1 MRSHRKF
8 RPAVPIAL
16 IAALAS
22 MSAVSQVRLEKLELP
37 AGYSIALYADGV
49 ENARQMA
56 LGDNGTIFVGSRRA
70 GKVHAVIDED
80 GDNRADRV
88 VLIDEGLNMPSGVAF
103 RDGSLYVAAVGDLFR
118 YDDIESRLDDPP
130 ERVLVTDRFP
140 TDEHHGW
147 KHIEFGPDGKLY
159 VPIGAPCNI
168 CLEEGYARIVRIDA
182 DGSGLE
188 VVAEGVRNSVGFDF
202 DPVAGDLWF
211 TDNGRDMLGDNL
223 PPCELNHV
231 TEPGQHFGYPFWHAG
246 LVRDPEFGGRRSHDE
261 FEPPAQQL
269 MAHVAPLGMLFY
281 RGEMM
286 PADLKNDILI
296 AEHGSWN
303 RTTKSGY
310 RVMRAHLD
318 DERKVVR
325 YAPFIT
331 GWLQGE
337 ESWGRPVDLLELPDG
352 SILISDD
359 QAGVIYR
366 LSRNDPA

>member
-1 MRSHRKF
+1 MRTIS
-8 RPAVPIAL
+8 AL
-16 IAALAS
+16 LSSSLVALTAGVG
-22 MSAVSQVRLEKLELP
+22 AIEIDRLKLPE
-37 AGYSIALYADGV
+37 GYAIDVFSDGV

-56 LGDNGTIFVGSRRA
+56 RGDQGTIFVGSRRA
-70 GKVHAVIDED
+70 GKVHAVVDSD
-80 GDNRADRV
+80 GDFKADRV
-88 VLIDEGLNMPSGVAF
+88 VVIAEGLKMPSGLAF
-103 RDGSLYVAAVGDLFR
+103 HDGDLYVAAVSDILLF
-118 YDDIESRLDDPP
+118 DDIEANLDNPP
-130 ERVLVTDRFP
+130 EPVLVTDRFP
-140 TDEHHGW
+140 ADEHHGW
-147 KHIEFGPDGKLY
+147 KHLEFGPDGKLY

-182 DGSGLE
+182 DGSNEE

-202 DPVAGDLWF
+202 DPVTGDLWF

-231 TEPGQHFGYPFWHAG
+231 SEIGQHFGFPFWHAG
-246 LVRDPEFGGRRSHDE
+246 LVRDPEFGGQRTYDE
-261 FEPPAQQL
+261 FKAPAQQL
-269 MAHVAPLGMLFY
+269 VAHTAPLGMMFY

-286 PADLKNDILI
+286 PSELRHDILV

-310 RVMRAHLD
+310 RVMRAYLG
-318 DERKVVR
+318 ENREVVQ
-325 YAPFIT
+325 YKPFIT

-359 QAGVIYR
+359 QAGAIYR
-366 LSRNDPA
+366 LSYAGD

>member
-1 MRSHRKF
+1 MKSQRRF
-8 RPAVPIAL
+8 GLAVLAVLAVLSPAL
-16 IAALAS
+16 IAPATAEI
-22 MSAVSQVRLEKLELP
+22 QPDKLRVPE
-37 AGYSIALYADGV
+37 GYSIEVFAEGV

-56 LGDNGTIFVGSRRA
+56 RGDSGTIFVGSRRA
-70 GKVHAVIDED
+70 GKVHAVVDD
-80 GDNRADRV
+80 DADFRADRII
-88 VLIDEGLNMPSGVAF
+88 LIDENLKMPSGVAF
-103 RDGSLYVAAVGDLFR
+103 RNGSLYVAAVGDLFR

-130 ERVLVTDRFP
+130 EPVLVTDRFP
-140 TDEHHGW
+140 DDEHHGW

-168 CLEEGYARIVRIDA
+168 CLEEDYARIVRINA
-182 DGSGLE
+182 GGSGLE
-188 VVAEGVRNSVGFDF
+188 VVAEGVRNSVGFDW
-202 DPVAGDLWF
+202 DPVSGDFWF

-223 PPCELNHV
+223 PPCELNRV
-231 TEPGQHFGYPFWHAG
+231 TEIGQHFGYPFWHAD
-246 LVRDPEFGGRRSHDE
+246 LVRDPEFGDQRSHDE

-286 PADLKNDILI
+286 PEDLKNDILV

-310 RVMRAHLD
+310 RIMRAHLD
-318 DERKVVR
+318 AERNVIK
-325 YAPFIT
+325 YEPFIT
-331 GWLQGE
+331 GWLQSE

-359 QAGVIYR
+359 QAGLIYR
-366 LSRNDPA
+366 LSR

>member
-1 MRSHRKF
+1 MRSIITIILF
-8 RPAVPIAL
+8 PAL
-16 IAALAS
+16 AALGNLSRADIT
-22 MSAVSQVRLEKLELP
+22 LEHLTVPE
-37 AGYSIALYADGV
+37 GYSIELFAKGV

-70 GKVHAVIDED
+70 GKVHAVVDSD
-80 GDNRADRV
+80 GDFRADRV
-88 VLIDEGLNMPSGVAF
+88 VVIAEGLKMPSGLAF
-103 RDGSLYVAAVGDLFR
+103 RDGALYVAAVSDIFR
-118 YDDIESRLDDPP
+118 FDDIEENLDNPP
-130 ERVLVTDRFP
+130 EPVLVTDRFP
-140 TDEHHGW
+140 EDEHHGW
-147 KHIEFGPDGKLY
+147 KHLEFGPDGKLY

-168 CLEEGYARIVRIDA
+168 CLEEGYARIVRIDP
-182 DGSGLE
+182 DGTNEE

-202 DPVAGDLWF
+202 DPVTGDLWF

-231 TEPGQHFGYPFWHAG
+231 SEIGQHFGYPFWHAG
-246 LVRDPEFGGRRSHDE
+246 LVRDPEFGGQRRHDE
-261 FEPPAQQL
+261 FRAPAQQL
-269 MAHVAPLGMLFY
+269 MAHVAPLGMIFY
-281 RGEMM
+281 SGKMM
-286 PADLKNDILI
+286 PDDLVNDILI

-318 DERKVVR
+318 ENREVIK
-325 YAPFIT
+325 YESFIT

-359 QAGVIYR
+359 QAGAIYR
-366 LSRNDPA
+366 LTHEGS